1 MNRSFVRS
9 LLAASMLTPVAA
21 LAQVPTSPPVNFTNS
36 TSINPG
42 TEIGNLLDSYAT
54 LEATQ
59 PQLFVQ
65 NYDIV
70 ITMTQART
78 TAQTLAAIHDD
89 RTAQPYSATNGLGAL
104 TNLFL
109 TGAGA
114 SFSGVTPTQL
124 TPTTYATATLANYQ
138 ANINYGSSASFGTTT
153 FGNGTA
159 TPLASAVNFLN
170 VIEKANS
177 STEPPKR
184 LFERQQQN
192 GSTINPLDPAYAN
205 YNVNTNPTALNA
217 SFTSSLLVPSYLSD
231 FTVPAPYANT
241 TQWVQGFT
249 VTAAMVAA
257 NGGQPLTAGNFGTY
271 SASGVFTPTQFGV
284 GSYVPG
290 IGTAPRPY
298 RVSSAVNVPTL
309 LQQIENTTDPYA
321 DGAFPSGHTN
331 AAYLQAL
338 GLAFLVPQQAQELV
352 YRASNLGNDRIL
364 AGMHSPFDVI
374 GGRIEAEAIAA
385 TNIYGALY
393 DSNGNFID
401 WTNPA
406 NTNAYAVY
414 QAYTQT
420 QSYLAGACG
429 TATVAQCIQAAQ
441 ASGATASDPY
451 APSAANKATYTAD
464 LTYGFAATGPVA
476 ALTDAQV
483 PVQAQV
489 LLLTRFPYLSDA
501 QRTDILAT
509 TSNPTPTPIASGNT
523 WDGWGQL
530 NLYAAYGGYGAF
542 NSTVTVN
549 MDASLGGYN
558 ASDSWTN
565 DISGAGGL
573 IKTGTG
579 TLLLTGQNSFSG
591 GITVQGGTLAGAASS
606 FGTGPVTDN
615 ATLLFSEPASEN
627 FAPAISGTGV
637 LQKTGTGDL
646 ILDGSSPFSGST
658 DVQEGR
664 LAVNGSLAASAVTVE
679 SGATLGGSGTVGT
692 VAIDAGGI
700 LAPGNS
706 IGTVT
711 VAGNLTLAPGAVYQV
726 QVNPAGASD
735 RTAVAGTAT
744 LTGAILQIQ
753 EEDGTYGRQTLYPI
767 LSAQGGVTG
776 QFAGVSSDLAF
787 LVPGLNYSATGVTL
801 ALTRNDV
808 QFGQIAATA
817 NQAGPADAIS
827 QAGFGTPLYTAVV
840 GLSDASARQ
849 AFTSLSGQIYASLG
863 SVVLNASQD
872 TRQAVTA
879 RLRQGFADAT
889 PAAAALAPTGV
900 QAAPG
905 PVLTVW
911 TQPLGSWG
919 GFNAT
924 SNTAGVTS
932 STGGVL
938 FGADGRLN
946 NRILIGTYIGT
957 SSTSMDVHGGLGTAN
972 IKSTQFGLYGATQVA
987 SVSVRLGAGYEWN
1000 DATVKRQVGFPGFAS
1015 NTKAS
1020 LAPNAGQVF
1029 GELADELSLGPVAV
1043 EPFAGLAWVSQS
1055 GARFAETGSAGLT
1068 GHLAGETTEFSTLGA
1083 RVAHGFTVGAVAMT
1097 ARAELGWRHAFGDT
1111 VPVSTASLLE
1121 GAGTFSETGAPIARN
1136 AAVTDIGLD
1145 AAIGH
1150 GASLGLGYAGQF
1162 GGAVRDNAIRANV
1175 TVAF

>member
-1 MNRSFVRS
+1 MNRPLVFA
-9 LLAASMLTPVAA
+9 LLSASMLTPVAA
-21 LAQVPTSPPVNFTNS
+21 LAQVPTSPPVNFSNS

-42 TEIGNLLDSYAT
+42 TVIGNLLDSYAT

-70 ITMTQART
+70 INMTQART
-78 TAQTLAAIHDD
+78 DAQTLAAIHDD
-89 RTAQPYSATNGLGAL
+89 RTAQPYSATNGLGTL

-114 SFSGVTPTQL
+114 SFSGVTPNQL
-124 TPTTYATATLANYQ
+124 TPTTYVTTTLADYQ
-138 ANINYGSSASFGTTT
+138 ANINYGSSASFGAIT

-170 VIEKANS
+170 VIVKANS

-184 LFERQQQN
+184 LFERQQQA

-217 SFTSSLLVPSYLSD
+217 SFTASLLVPSYLSD

-331 AAYLQAL
+331 AAYLQAI

-352 YRASNLGNDRIL
+352 YRAADLGNDRIL

-374 GGRIEAEAIAA
+374 GGRIEAEAVAA

-406 NTNAYAVY
+406 NATAYSVY

-420 QSYLAGACG
+420 QTYLAGACG
-429 TATVAQCIQAAQ
+429 TATVTQCIQAAQ

-489 LLLTRFPYLSDA
+489 LLLTRFPYLSAA

-509 TSNPTPTPIASGNT
+509 TSNPTPTPIDSGNT

-542 NSTVTVN
+542 NSTVTVD

-591 GITVQGGTLAGAASS
+591 GISLQGGTLAGAASS
-606 FGTGPVTDN
+606 FGTGPITDN
-615 ATLLFSEPASEN
+615 ATLVFSEPVSET
-627 FAPAISGTGV
+627 FAPAISGNGV
-637 LQKTGTGDL
+637 LQKTGAGDL
-646 ILDGSSPFSGST
+646 ILTGGSPFSGGT
-658 DVQEGR
+658 DVQQGR
-664 LAVNGSLAASAVTVE
+664 LAVNGSLAASAVSVE
-679 SGATLGGSGTVGT
+679 AGATLGGSGQVGT
-692 VAIDAGGI
+692 VTISPGGI

-706 IGTVT
+706 ISTLT
-711 VAGNLTLAPGAVYQV
+711 IAGNLTLASGAIYQV

-735 RTAVAGTAT
+735 AASVSGTAK
-744 LTGAILQIQ
+744 LTGALLQIQ
-753 EEDGTYGRQTLYPI
+753 AADGTYGRQTLYPI

-776 QFAGVSSDLAF
+776 QFAAVNSDLAF
-787 LVPGLNYSATGVTL
+787 LVPGLRYSATGVTL

-808 QFGQIAATA
+808 QFGQIAETA

-827 QAGFGTPLYTAVV
+827 RAGFGTPLYTAVV
-840 GLSDASARQ
+840 GLSDAGARQ
-849 AFTSLSGQIYASLG
+849 AFTALSGQVYASLG
-863 SVVLNASQD
+863 SIELNASQD
-872 TRQAVTA
+872 VRQAVTA
-879 RLRQGFADAT
+879 RLRQAFAEAT
-889 PAAAALAPTGV
+889 PAATALAPAEV
-900 QAAPG
+900 KAVPQQ
-905 PVLTVW
+905 VLTVW
-911 TQPLGSWG
+911 TQPFGSWG
-919 GFNAT
+919 GLDAT
-924 SNTAGVTS
+924 RDAAGVEST
-932 STGGVL
+932 TGGAL
-938 FGADGRLN
+938 FGADGLLGNRL
-946 NRILIGTYIGT
+946 LLGTYIGT
-957 SSTSMDVHGGLGTAN
+957 SNTSVDAHGGLGTAD
-972 IKSTQFGLYGATQVA
+972 IKSTQFGIYGAAQA
-987 SVSVRLGAGYEWN
+987 GSVSLRLGGGYEWN
-1000 DATVKRQVGFPGFAS
+1000 NATVKRQVGFTGFAS

-1020 LAPNAGQVF
+1020 LNPGVGQVF
-1029 GELADELSLGPVAV
+1029 GEIADDLSFEKLAV
-1043 EPFAGLAWVSQS
+1043 EPFADLAWVSQGGS
-1055 GARFAETGSAGLT
+1055 RFAETGSAALD

-1083 RVAHGFTVGAVAMT
+1083 RLADGFKLGPVAVV
-1097 ARAELGWRHAFGDT
+1097 ARADLGWRHAFGDT
-1111 VPVSTASLLE
+1111 VPVSTASLIE
-1121 GAGTFSETGAPIARN
+1121 GVGAFSETGVPIARN

-1145 AAIGH
+1145 AAIGQS
-1150 GASLGLGYAGQF
+1150 ASLGLGYYGQF
-1162 GGAVRDNAIRANV
+1162 GGAVRDNAIRANL
-1175 TVAF
+1175 TLAF

>member
-1 MNRSFVRS
+1 MNRPFVLA
-9 LLAASMLTPVAA
+9 LLAASTLTPVAA

-42 TEIGNLLDSYAT
+42 TVIGNLLNSYAT

-59 PQLFVQ
+59 PQLLVQ

-70 ITMTQART
+70 IAMTQART
-78 TAQTLAAIHDD
+78 DAQTLAAIHDD

-114 SFSGVTPTQL
+114 SFSGVAPTQL
-124 TPTTYATATLANYQ
+124 TPTTYATATLADYQ
-138 ANINYGSSASFGTTT
+138 ANINYGSNASFGTST
-153 FGNGTA
+153 FANGTA

-184 LFERQQQN
+184 LFERQQQA

-205 YNVNTNPTALNA
+205 YSVTTNPTALNA

-321 DGAFPSGHTN
+321 DGAYPSGHTN

-338 GLAFLVPQQAQELV
+338 GLAFLVPQQGQELV
-352 YRASNLGNDRIL
+352 YRAANLGNDRIL

-406 NTNAYAVY
+406 NATAHSVY

-420 QSYLAGACG
+420 QTYLAGACG
-429 TATVAQCIQAAQ
+429 TATVTQCIQAAQ
-441 ASGATASDPY
+441 ASGATAADPY

-476 ALTDAQV
+476 SLTDAQV

-489 LLLTRFPYLSDA
+489 LLLTRFPYLSAA

-509 TSNPTPTPIASGNT
+509 TSNPTPTPIDSGNT

-565 DISGAGGL
+565 DIGGAGGL
-573 IKTGTG
+573 VKTGTG
-579 TLLLTGQNSFSG
+579 SLLLTGQNSFSG
-591 GITVQGGTLAGAASS
+591 GISLQGGTLAGAASS
-606 FGTGPVTDN
+606 FGTGPITDD
-615 ATLLFSEPASEN
+615 ATLLFSEPVSET
-627 FAPAISGTGV
+627 FAPAISGNGV
-637 LQKTGTGDL
+637 LQKTGIGDL
-646 ILDGSSPFSGST
+646 ILTGASLFSGGT
-658 DVQEGR
+658 DVQQGR

-679 SGATLGGSGTVGT
+679 SGATLGGSGQVGT
-692 VAIDAGGI
+692 VSIRAGGT

-711 VAGNLTLAPGAVYQV
+711 IDGNLTLAPGAIYQV

-735 RTAVAGTAT
+735 EAVVTGNAT
-744 LTGAILQIQ
+744 LTGALLQIQ
-753 EEDGTYGRQTLYPI
+753 AADGTYGRQTLYPI

-787 LVPGLNYSATGVTL
+787 LVPGLRYGATGVTL

-808 QFGQIAATA
+808 QFGQIAQTA
-817 NQAGPADAIS
+817 NQAGPADAIA

-840 GLSDASARQ
+840 GLSDAGARQ
-849 AFTSLSGQIYASLG
+849 AFTALSGDVYASLG
-863 SVVLNASQD
+863 SVLLNTSQD
-872 TRQAVTA
+872 VRDAVTA
-879 RLRQGFADAT
+879 RLRQGFAAAT
-889 PAAAALAPTGV
+889 PAAAALAPAEV
-900 QAAPG
+900 KAVPG
-905 PVLTVW
+905 PVFTVW
-911 TQPLGSWG
+911 TQPFNDWG
-919 GFNAT
+919 GIGAT
-924 SNTAGVTS
+924 HDAGGVQS
-932 STGGVL
+932 DTGGAL
-938 FGADGRLN
+938 FGADGQLGDRVL
-946 NRILIGTYIGT
+946 LGTYIGT
-957 SSTSMDVHGGLGTAN
+957 SDTSVDARGGLGNAN
-972 IKSTQFGLYGATQVA
+972 IKSTQFGVYGAARAA
-987 SVSVRLGAGYEWN
+987 SVTLRLGAGYEWN
-1000 DATVKRQVGFPGFAS
+1000 DATVKRQVGFTGFAS
-1015 NTKAS
+1015 NSRAS
-1020 LAPNAGQVF
+1020 LNPGVGQLF
-1029 GELADELSLGPVAV
+1029 GEVADALSVRQLAV
-1043 EPFAGLAWVSQS
+1043 EPFAGLAWVSQG
-1055 GARFAETGSAGLT
+1055 GAHFAETGAAGLD
-1068 GHLAGETTEFSTLGA
+1068 GQLASETTVFSTVGA
-1083 RVAHGFTVGAVAMT
+1083 RVAHGFRLGPVAVS
-1097 ARAELGWRHAFGDT
+1097 ARAELGWRHAFGDI
-1111 VPVSTASLLE
+1111 VPESTASLIE
-1121 GAGTFSETGAPIARN
+1121 AAGTFSETGVPIARN
-1136 AAVTDIGLD
+1136 AAVTGIGLD

-1150 GASLGLGYAGQF
+1150 GASLGLGYSGQF
-1162 GGAVRDNAIRANV
+1162 GDAVRDNAIRANLTLV
-1175 TVAF
+1175 F